1 MMMHHGHRENA
12 APPAC
17 PAGGAFGAFRVP
29 RWWRRLRHRLP
40 LYNKHLILLVVIL
53 VLLFL
58 TWRLRKP
65 GSGNFYRF
73 RKMGHGAG
81 ALVPKKIRTAVA
93 KNGGVGNNNIQT
105 ILREAAAAG
114 GGGAWPV
121 APQQQQQHIVMMTG
135 QGGDDGIGGPF
146 TAYGWQ
152 EWMNGTVGTVPEV
165 DCRGILAGEPAAV
178 AKAKAVMLDAEFR
191 GRPRPAPRDYVNM
204 TADCVAF
211 VKDRGYLVRPLSLE
225 EVEFPIA
232 YSIVIHHKIE
242 MFERL
247 LRAIYAPQNLYC
259 VHVDSKAGEDFIEAV
274 SAIARCFPNVALARR
289 LHEVVYGSWSRV
301 QADLSCMSDLDASP
315 VKWKYL
321 LNLCGMDF
329 PLKTNLEIVRALK
342 ALGGKNALESEGM
355 PSHKL
360 HRVRKRHVVA
370 SGGVVVNTGRN
381 KAPPPLKIPI
391 FAGNA
396 YFAVTREFVDF
407 VLKDEP
413 VALLMHWFEDT
424 YSPDEHLWATVQR
437 MYGTP
442 GGIPLH
448 VKYDTSD
455 MWAKVRFVKW
465 HYYEGDIKKG
475 ALYPPCDGVHV
486 HAICIF
492 GSGDV
497 KWLKGVPHLFANK
510 FDDETDE
517 FAVRCLD
524 EDVRSRAIGVA
535 AREARPLL

>member
-1 MMMHHGHRENA
+1 MYHGHGENA
-12 APPAC
+12 SPPSC
-17 PAGGAFGAFRVP
+17 PPNNLLPCGSGGRYCTATSGGFRVP
-29 RWWRRLRHRLP
+29 RWLRRLRYRLP
-40 LYNKHLILLVVIL
+40 MYNKHLFLLLVIVALI
-53 VLLFL
+53 FL
-58 TWRLRKP
+58 TWRLKRP

-73 RKMGHGAG
+73 RKLGHGGG
-81 ALVPKKIRTAVA
+81 AMVPKKIRTAVMR
-93 KNGGVGNNNIQT
+93 NGGVGNNNIQT
-105 ILREAAAAG
+105 ILREAAAAASAPGGGG
-114 GGGAWPV
+114 GGGADVTIP
-121 APQQQQQHIVMMTG
+121 
-135 QGGDDGIGGPF
+135 PF
-146 TAYGWQ
+146 AYGWQ
-152 EWMNGTVGTVPEV
+152 KWMNGTVSAVPEV
-165 DCRGILAGEPAAV
+165 DCRGILKGEPDAV

-191 GRPRPAPRDYVNM
+191 VRPRPSPGDYVNM

-259 VHVDSKAGEDFIEAV
+259 VHVDSKSGDEFIRGV
-274 SAIARCFPNVALARR
+274 SAIARCFPNVALAHR
-289 LHEVVYGSWSRV
+289 LHDVVYGSWSRV

-315 VKWKYL
+315 VKWRYL

-355 PSHKL
+355 PNHKL
-360 HRVRKRHVVA
+360 HRIRKRHVVA

-381 KAPPPLKIPI
+381 KAPPPLRIPI

-442 GGIPLH
+442 GGIPVH

-475 ALYPPCDGVHV
+475 ALYPPCDGIHV

-497 KWLKGVPHLFANK
+497 KWLKSVPHLFANK

-524 EDVRSRAIGVA
+524 EDVRTRAIEVA
-535 AREARPLL
+535 ARDARPLL

>member
-1 MMMHHGHRENA
+1 MMMMHHGHRENV

-17 PAGGAFGAFRVP
+17 PAGGRAFGAFRVP
-29 RWWRRLRHRLP
+29 RWLRRLRHRLP
-40 LYNKHLILLVVIL
+40 LYNKHLILLIVIL

-58 TWRLRKP
+58 TWRLKKP
-65 GSGNFYRF
+65 GSGNFYRI
-73 RKMGHGAG
+73 RRPGHGAG
-81 ALVPKKIRTAVA
+81 AMVPKKIRTAVM

-105 ILREAAAAG
+105 LLREAAAAAAAG
-114 GGGAWPV
+114 GGGL
-121 APQQQQQHIVMMTG
+121 
-135 QGGDDGIGGPF
+135 GGSSVVVSSSS
-146 TAYGWQ
+146 YGWQ

-165 DCRGILAGEPAAV
+165 DCRGILAGEPVAV

-191 GRPRPAPRDYVNM
+191 VRPRPGPGDYVNM
-204 TADCVAF
+204 TADCAAF
-211 VKDRGYLVRPLSLE
+211 VRDRGYLVRPLSRE
-225 EVEFPIA
+225 EIEFPIA

-259 VHVDSKAGEDFIEAV
+259 VHVDTKAGEEFIGAV
-274 SAIARCFPNVALARR
+274 SAIARCFANVALARR

-315 VKWKYL
+315 VRWRYL

-370 SGGVVVNTGRN
+370 SGGVVVNTGKN

-437 MYGTP
+437 MHGTP
-442 GGIPLH
+442 GGIPVH

-465 HYYEGDIKKG
+465 HYYEGDIAKG